1 MNFIKK
7 IFVGPALENDSNS
20 VIDRDDLKNKIR
32 GVWNDTNS
40 PSYGI
45 RRVLRL
51 FLILIH
57 LFYPTVIINNLAANL
72 SPIMQKLL
80 LDFYVFSKFIWLVL
94 VLAFGWYSNL
104 WVVIFTVYI
113 ISETVLY
120 ILSMIVLPDYYERSM
135 IFSRLMIML
144 IFNYFQVSLAF
155 SVILLYGDFLNE
167 SLTPITAIYF
177 SVITMTTLG
186 YGEFYPVTKI
196 GYIITIVQSVIF
208 ALFVMLFINYFS
220 PVTVKSSNIK

>member
-7 IFVGPALENDSNS
+7 IFIGPDLEKADVSIVYKN
-20 VIDRDDLKNKIR
+20 DLKNKIKE
-32 GVWNDTNS
+32 VWNDKNS

-57 LFYPTVIINNLAANL
+57 IFYPTVIINNLAANL

-94 VLAFGWYSNL
+94 VLASGWYNNL
-104 WVVIFTVYI
+104 FIVIFTAYL

-120 ILSMIVLPDYYERSM
+120 ILSMIVLPDYYKRSM
-135 IFSRLMIML
+135 IFSRVMIML
-144 IFNYFQVSLAF
+144 IFNYFQVSLVF
-155 SVILLYGDFLNE
+155 SIIHLYGDFLNE

-177 SVITMTTLG
+177 SIITMTTLG
-186 YGEFYPVTKI
+186 YGEFYPVTKA
-196 GYIITIVQSVIF
+196 GYIIIIIQSIIF
-208 ALFVMLFINYFS
+208 TLFVMLFINYFT
-220 PVTVKSSNIK
+220 PETVESSNK

>member
-7 IFVGPALENDSNS
+7 IFIGPNLENDNDSI
-20 VIDRDDLKNKIR
+20 VYKDDLKNKIKE
-32 GVWNDTNS
+32 VWNDTNS

-57 LFYPTVIINNLAANL
+57 IFYPTVIINNLAANL

-94 VLAFGWYSNL
+94 VLSFGWYNNL
-104 WVVIFTVYI
+104 FIVVFTAYL

-120 ILSMIVLPDYYERSM
+120 ILSMIVLPDYYKRSM

-155 SVILLYGDFLNE
+155 SIIHLYGDFLNK

-177 SVITMTTLG
+177 SIITMTTLG
-186 YGEFYPVTKI
+186 YGEFYPVTKA
-196 GYIITIVQSVIF
+196 GYIIIIIQSIIF

-220 PVTVKSSNIK
+220 PETVESSNK

>member
-1 MNFIKK
+1 N
-7 IFVGPALENDSNS
+7 
-20 VIDRDDLKNKIR
+20 
-32 GVWNDTNS
+32 
-40 PSYGI
+40 Y
-45 RRVLRL
+45 
-51 FLILIH
+51 
-57 LFYPTVIINNLAANL
+57 LATNL

-104 WVVIFTVYI
+104 VVVIFTAYI
-113 ISETVLY
+113 ISETVIY
-120 ILSMIVLPDYYERSM
+120 ILSMIVLPDYYKRSM

-155 SVILLYGDFLNE
+155 SVIHLYGDFLNE

-186 YGEFYPVTKI
+186 YGEFYPVTET
-196 GYIITIVQSVIF
+196 GYIITIIQSIIF

-220 PVTVKSSNIK
+220 PETVESAND